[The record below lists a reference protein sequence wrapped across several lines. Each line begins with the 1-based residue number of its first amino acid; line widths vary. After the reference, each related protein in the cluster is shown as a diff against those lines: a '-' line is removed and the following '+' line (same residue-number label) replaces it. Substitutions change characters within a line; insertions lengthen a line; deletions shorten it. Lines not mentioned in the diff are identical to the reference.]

1 MLSHHVVEREVAVS
15 RLCCQPAGDSSA
27 DSDNNVVRDSLTL
40 VEIVASR
47 TQQNWFQTLYKM
59 VMLAQLDKELVVKV
73 AVEAGACPKCA
84 LRYHIGFS

>member
-1 MLSHHVVEREVAVS
+1 MQVAHNKIGT
-15 RLCCQPAGDSSA
+15 R
-27 DSDNNVVRDSLTL
+27 
-40 VEIVASR
+40 
-47 TQQNWFQTLYKM
+47 FQTLYKM